1 MAKKEQFDLSK
12 VRNIGIIA
20 HIDAGKTT
28 VTERILY
35 YTGMVHRI
43 GEVHDGAAT
52 TDYMEQERERGIT
65 ITSAAVTTYWTVND
79 VEHKVNI
86 IDTPGHVDFTAE
98 VQRSLRVLDGGVA
111 VFDAVAG
118 VEPQSETVWRQASD
132 YNVPRMCF
140 INKMDR
146 TGANFDRTVS
156 MIVSRLKGN
165 PVAIQ
170 FPYGSGDEFGGI
182 IDLLKME
189 LVTYGDD
196 LGTAIERHPIPESH
210 REEAET
216 RRGEMIDKIIESDE
230 FLTEKFLMEEA
241 IDDEEILAAL
251 RQGTINGLLHPVLC
265 GSALKNKGVQMLLDA
280 VIFLLPSP
288 LDVPPMEGVAVGNP
302 EETLVRKPDDS
313 EPLSA
318 LVFKIIS
325 DRFGR
330 LAFTR
335 VYSGVLKAGTRVYN
349 PVKDKTE
356 RVGRIVRMFADR
368 REDVDEVHAGDIAA
382 IIGLK
387 DTFTGDTICDD
398 THPIIL
404 ENIKFPD
411 PVIEVAIEPNSKA
424 DQDKLAKG
432 LSSLS
437 EEDPTFQVEVD
448 SKLGQ
453 TKIKGM
459 GELHLEVL
467 VDRLKREFGVD
478 ARVGRPRVAY
488 RETITRTHTV
498 DTTFKRQTGG
508 SGQYARIVIEYAPMT
523 DEEII
528 EAAATKDPNLLFKDK
543 ITGGS
548 VTKEF
553 VRAAQKGILE
563 AMDGGVLAG
572 YPVVRLKAT
581 VIDGG
586 MHDVDSSEIAF
597 KVAGSMSLKEG
608 IHKGSPV
615 ILEPSM
621 KVEAVA
627 PDEYTGSI
635 VGDLSSR
642 RGTIEGMDP
651 RGEGA
656 TSIRAQVPLSEMFGY
671 ATDIR
676 NMTQGRG
683 SFTMEFDTY
692 TVAPHSI
699 AEEVIK
705 GER

>member
-1 MAKKEQFDLSK
+1 MANKQFDLKK

-28 VTERILY
+28 TTERVLF

-65 ITSAAVTTYWTVND
+65 ITAAAVSTTWRDHQINV
-79 VEHKVNI
+79 

-98 VQRSLRVLDGGVA
+98 VQRSLRVLDGGVT

-118 VEPQSETVWRQASD
+118 VEPQSETVWRQATD
-132 YNVPRMCF
+132 YKVPRMCF
-140 INKMDR
+140 VNKMDR
-146 TGANFDRTVS
+146 TGANFDRTVN
-156 MIVSRLKGN
+156 MIVERLHGN
-165 PVAIQ
+165 PVPLQI
-170 FPYGSGDEFGGI
+170 PYGTGNDFGGI
-182 IDLLKME
+182 IDLIKME
-189 LVTYGDD
+189 LLTFDEQT
-196 LGTAIERHPIPESH
+196 GTKIETHPIPESH

-216 RRGEMIDKIIESDE
+216 RRAEMVERIVESDE
-230 FLTEKFLMEEA
+230 FLTEKYLMEEA
-241 IDDEEILAAL
+241 ISDEELLAAL
-251 RQGTINGLLHPVLC
+251 RAGVISNKLHPVLC
-265 GSALKNKGVQMLLDA
+265 GSALKNKGVQQLLDA
-280 VIFLLPSP
+280 IVDYLPSP
-288 LDVPPMEGVAVGNP
+288 LDIPAIEGTAEGD
-302 EETLVRKPDDS
+302 EDTKLVRHADDE
-313 EPLSA
+313 EPMSG
-318 LVFKIIS
+318 LVFKILA

-335 VYSGVLKAGTRVYN
+335 VYSGVLKVGTRVYN
-349 PVKDKTE
+349 PVKGKTE

-368 REDVDEVHAGDIAA
+368 REDIEEIRAGDIAA
-382 IIGLK
+382 VIGFK
-387 DTFTGDTICDD
+387 DTFTGDTVCDED
-398 THPIIL
+398 KAIVL
-404 ENIKFPD
+404 ENIKFPN
-411 PVIEVAIEPNSKA
+411 PVIELSIEPNSKA

-432 LSSLS
+432 LASLS
-437 EEDPTFQVEVD
+437 DEDPTFQVEVD

-467 VDRLKREFGVD
+467 VDRLKREFLVD
-478 ARVGRPRVAY
+478 ATVGRPRVAY
-488 RETITRTHTV
+488 REAITKENRV
-498 DTTFKRQTGG
+498 DMVFKRQTGG

-523 DEEII
+523 DEE
-528 EAAATKDPNLLFKDK
+528 AQTAKGNLLWQDK
-543 ITGGS
+543 VVGGA

-553 VRAAQKGILE
+553 VRAAEKGVRE
-563 AMDGGVLAG
+563 TMDGGVIAG
-572 YPVVRLKAT
+572 YPIVRLKAT
-581 VIDGG
+581 AVDGA

-608 IHKGSPV
+608 IQKGSPV

-621 KVEAVA
+621 KVEVVA
-627 PDEYTGSI
+627 PDDYTGSI

-642 RGTIEGMDP
+642 RGIVQGMEP

-656 TSIRAQVPLSEMFGY
+656 TAIRAQVPLSEMFGY

-676 NMTQGRG
+676 NMSQGRG
-683 SFTMEFDTY
+683 SFTMEFDAY
-692 TVAPHSI
+692 TVAPSSI

>member
-1 MAKKEQFDLSK
+1 MVKNEHFELNK

-52 TDYMEQERERGIT
+52 MDYMEQEKERGIT
-65 ITSAAVTTYWTVND
+65 ITSAAVTTYWTVD
-79 VEHKVNI
+79 GVEHKINI

-132 YNVPRMCF
+132 YNVPRMCY

-156 MIVSRLKGN
+156 MIIDRLKGN

-170 FPYGSGDEFGGI
+170 FPYGSGDEFAGI
-182 IDLLKME
+182 IDLLAME
-189 LVTYGDD
+189 LVTYDD
-196 LGTAIERHPIPESH
+196 LGADIQRHPIPESH

-216 RRGEMIDKIIESDE
+216 RREEMIERIVESDE
-230 FLTEKFLMEEA
+230 YLTEKFLMEEE
-241 IDDEEILAAL
+241 ITDEEIIAAL
-251 RQGTINGLLHPVLC
+251 RAGTLTNDLHPVLC
-265 GSALKNKGVQMLLDA
+265 GSALKNKGVQMLLDQ
-280 VIFLLPSP
+280 VIHLLPSP
-288 LDVPPMEGVAVGNP
+288 LDVPPIEGIDVDDANK
-302 EETLVRKPDDS
+302 TLMRNADDG
-313 EPLSA
+313 EPMSA
-318 LVFKIIS
+318 LVFKIVA

-335 VYSGVLKAGTRVYN
+335 VYSGVLKAGSRIYN
-349 PVKDKTE
+349 PVKNRTE

-368 REDVDEVHAGDIAA
+368 REDVDEIHAGDIAA
-382 IIGLK
+382 VIGMK
-387 DTFTGDTICDD
+387 DTFTGDTICDPD
-398 THPIIL
+398 EPIIL

-411 PVIEVAIEPNSKA
+411 PVIEVAIEPNSKP
-424 DQDKLAKG
+424 DQDRLSKG

-437 EEDPTFQVEVD
+437 DEDPTFQVEVD
-448 SKLGQ
+448 SQLGQ

-467 VDRLKREFGVD
+467 VDRLKREFNVD

-508 SGQYARIVIEYAPMT
+508 SGQYARIIVEYAPMT
-523 DEEII
+523 DEERL
-528 EAAATKDPNLLFKDK
+528 ATVGTKNPNLLFSDSIK
-543 ITGGS
+543 GGS

-553 VRAAQKGILE
+553 IRATRKGMLE

-581 VIDGG
+581 VVDGG

-597 KVAGSMSLKEG
+597 KVAGSISLKEG
-608 IHKGSPV
+608 VKKGSPV

-627 PDEYTGSI
+627 PDEYTGAI

-642 RGTIEGMDP
+642 RGTVEGMEP
-651 RGEGA
+651 RGEGN
-656 TSIRAQVPLSEMFGY
+656 TTIRAQVPLSEMFGY
-671 ATDIR
+671 ATNIR

-692 TVAPHSI
+692 TVAPSSI
-699 AEEVIK
+699 AEEVVQ

>member
-1 MAKKEQFDLSK
+1 MAKKHYDLSD

-28 VTERILY
+28 VTERVLY
-35 YTGMVHRI
+35 FTGMVHKI

-65 ITSAAVTTYWTVND
+65 ITSAAVTTSWRD
-79 VEHKVNI
+79 HKVNV

-111 VFDAVAG
+111 VFDSVAG
-118 VEPQSETVWRQASD
+118 VEPQSETVWRQATE
-132 YNVPRMCF
+132 YKVPRMCF

-146 TGANFDRTVS
+146 TGANFERTVG
-156 MIVSRLKGN
+156 MIISRLRGN
-165 PVAIQ
+165 PVPIQ
-170 FPYGSGDEFGGI
+170 MPYGSGSDFAGI
-182 IDLLKME
+182 VDLMTME

-196 LGTAIERHPIPESH
+196 LGSDIRRGAIPESI
-210 REEAET
+210 REAAEKM
-216 RRGEMIDKIIESDE
+216 RQQMIDKIVESDE
-230 FLTEKFLMEEA
+230 LLTEKFLMEEE
-241 IDDEEILAAL
+241 ISDEEIKAAL
-251 RQGTINGLLHPVLC
+251 RAGTIAGKLHPVLC

-280 VIFLLPSP
+280 VVDYLPSP
-288 LDVPPMEGVAVGNP
+288 LDIPPVEGTDP
-302 EETLVRKPDDS
+302 KTEEVIVRHATDE
-313 EPLSA
+313 EPMAA
-318 LVFKIIS
+318 LVFKILA

-335 VYSGVLKAGTRVYN
+335 VYSGVLRTGTRVYN
-349 PVKDKTE
+349 PTKGQME
-356 RVGRIVRMFADR
+356 RIGRIVRMFADR
-368 REDVDEVHAGDIAA
+368 REDVEEIHAGDIAA
-382 IIGLK
+382 VIGMK
-387 DTFTGDTICDD
+387 DTFTGDTICDE
-398 THPIIL
+398 TKPIVL
-404 ENIKFPD
+404 ENIKFPE

-432 LSSLS
+432 LSALAD
-437 EEDPTFQVEVD
+437 EDPTFQVEVD

-467 VDRLKREFGVD
+467 VDRLKREYGVQ
-478 ARVGRPRVAY
+478 VTQGRPRVAY
-488 RETITRTHTV
+488 REAITRAHRV
-498 DTTFKRQTGG
+498 DMTFKRQTGG
-508 SGQYARIVIEYAPMT
+508 SGQYARIVIEYEPMS
-523 DEEII
+523 DEEA
-528 EAAATKDPNLLFKDK
+528 ESTKDNLMFKDAV
-543 ITGGS
+543 TGGA

-553 VRAAQKGILE
+553 VRAAEKGMRE

-581 VIDGG
+581 VVDGG

-597 KVAGSMSLKEG
+597 KIAGSMSLKEG

-615 ILEPSM
+615 ILEPAM
-621 KVEAVA
+621 KVEVVA
-627 PDEYTGSI
+627 PDDYTGSI
-635 VGDLSSR
+635 VGDLASR
-642 RGTIEGMDP
+642 RGVVEGMDS
-651 RGEGA
+651 RDDGSS
-656 TSIRAQVPLSEMFGY
+656 SIRAQVPLSEMFGY
-671 ATDIR
+671 ATELR

-683 SFTMEFDTY
+683 TFTMEFDKY
-692 TVAPHSI
+692 TIAPNSI

>member
-1 MAKKEQFDLSK
+1 MAKSQEFDLK
-12 VRNIGIIA
+12 LVRNIGIIA

-28 VTERILY
+28 VTERVLY

-65 ITSAAVTTYWTVND
+65 ITAAAVTAHWTVD
-79 VEHKVNI
+79 GVEHKINL

-111 VFDAVAG
+111 VFDSVAG
-118 VEPQSETVWRQASD
+118 VEPQSETVWRQATE
-132 YNVPRMCF
+132 YKVPRMCF

-146 TGANFDRTVS
+146 TGANFERTVS
-156 MIVSRLKGN
+156 MIVSRLNGN
-165 PVAIQ
+165 PVLLQIP
-170 FPYGSGDEFGGI
+170 FGSGAEFGGI

-189 LVTYGDD
+189 LITYGDD
-196 LGTAIERHPIPESH
+196 LGKSIEVHPIPESH
-210 REEAET
+210 REMAET
-216 RRGEMIDKIIESDE
+216 MRTETIEKIIESDE
-230 FLTEKFLMEEA
+230 YLTEKYLMEEEVT
-241 IDDEEILAAL
+241 DDEIKAAL
-251 RQGTINGLLHPVLC
+251 RAGVIANKLHPVLC
-265 GSALKNKGVQMLLDA
+265 GSALKNKGVQLLLDA
-280 VIFLLPSP
+280 VIHYLPSP
-288 LDVPPMEGVAVGNP
+288 LDVPPIEGLDPKDMETV
-302 EETLVRKPDDS
+302 LVRHADNN
-313 EPLSA
+313 EPMSA
-318 LVFKIIS
+318 LVFKILS

-335 VYSGVLKAGTRVYN
+335 VYSGVLKTGTRIYN
-349 PVKDKTE
+349 PVKGEME
-356 RVGRIVRMFADR
+356 RVGRIVRMFADDR
-368 REDVDEVHAGDIAA
+368 VDLDEVKAGDIAA

-387 DTFTGDTICDD
+387 DTFTGETLCDENA
-398 THPIIL
+398 PIVL
-404 ENIKFPD
+404 ENIKFPS

-432 LSSLS
+432 LRSLA

-467 VDRLKREFGVD
+467 VDRLKREFLVD
-478 ARVGRPRVAY
+478 ATVGRPRVAY
-488 RETITRTHTV
+488 RETITRAHTV
-498 DTTFKRQTGG
+498 DTVFKRQTGG
-508 SGQYARIVIEYAPMT
+508 SGQYAHVVIEYRPQT
-523 DEEII
+523 EEEK
-528 EAAATKDPNLLFKDK
+528 EASKGANLIFEDG
-543 ITGGS
+543 IVGGS
-548 VTKEF
+548 VSREF
-553 VRAAQKGILE
+553 VRAAEKGIRE
-563 AMDGGVLAG
+563 SMDGGVLAG
-572 YPVVRLKAT
+572 YPIVALHAKMV
-581 VIDGG
+581 DGS

-608 IHKGSPV
+608 IQKGAPV
-615 ILEPSM
+615 ILEPAM

-642 RGTIEGMDP
+642 RGTIEGMEP
-651 RGEGA
+651 RGEGSS
-656 TSIRAQVPLSEMFGY
+656 SIRAQVPLSEMFGY
-671 ATDIR
+671 ATEIR

-683 SFTMEFDTY
+683 VFTMEFDRY
-692 TVAPHSI
+692 TVAPQSI
-699 AEEVIK
+699 AEAVIK

>member
-1 MAKKEQFDLSK
+1 MAKKHYDLSD

-28 VTERILY
+28 VTERVLY
-35 YTGMVHRI
+35 FTGMVHKI

-65 ITSAAVTTYWTVND
+65 ITSAAVTTSWRD
-79 VEHKVNI
+79 HKVNV

-111 VFDAVAG
+111 VFDSVAG
-118 VEPQSETVWRQASD
+118 VEPQSETVWRQATE
-132 YNVPRMCF
+132 YKVPRMCF

-146 TGANFDRTVS
+146 TGANFERTVG
-156 MIVSRLKGN
+156 MIISRLRGN
-165 PVAIQ
+165 PVPIQ
-170 FPYGSGDEFGGI
+170 MPYGSGSDFAGI
-182 IDLLKME
+182 VDLMTME

-196 LGTAIERHPIPESH
+196 LGSDIRRGAIPESI
-210 REEAET
+210 REAAEKM
-216 RRGEMIDKIIESDE
+216 RQQMIDKIVESDE
-230 FLTEKFLMEEA
+230 LLTEKFLMEEE
-241 IDDEEILAAL
+241 ISDEEIKAAL
-251 RQGTINGLLHPVLC
+251 RAGTIAGKLHPVLC

-280 VIFLLPSP
+280 VVDYLPSP
-288 LDVPPMEGVAVGNP
+288 LDIPPVEGTDP
-302 EETLVRKPDDS
+302 KTEEVIVRHATDE
-313 EPLSA
+313 EPMAA
-318 LVFKIIS
+318 LVFKILA

-335 VYSGVLKAGTRVYN
+335 VYSGVLRTGTRVYN
-349 PVKDKTE
+349 PTKGQME
-356 RVGRIVRMFADR
+356 RIGRIVRMFADR
-368 REDVDEVHAGDIAA
+368 REDVEEIHAGDIAA
-382 IIGLK
+382 VIGMK
-387 DTFTGDTICDD
+387 DTFTGDTICDE
-398 THPIIL
+398 TKPIVL
-404 ENIKFPD
+404 ENIKFPE

-432 LSSLS
+432 LSALAD
-437 EEDPTFQVEVD
+437 EDPTFQVEVD

-467 VDRLKREFGVD
+467 VDRLKREYGVQ
-478 ARVGRPRVAY
+478 ATQGRPRVAY
-488 RETITRTHTV
+488 REAITRAHRV
-498 DTTFKRQTGG
+498 DMTFKRQTGG
-508 SGQYARIVIEYAPMT
+508 SGQYARIVIEYEPMS
-523 DEEII
+523 DEEA
-528 EAAATKDPNLLFKDK
+528 ESTKDNLMFKDAV
-543 ITGGS
+543 TGGA

-553 VRAAQKGILE
+553 VRAAEKGMRE

-581 VIDGG
+581 VVDGG

-597 KVAGSMSLKEG
+597 KIAGSMSLKEG

-615 ILEPSM
+615 ILEPAM
-621 KVEAVA
+621 KVEVVA
-627 PDEYTGSI
+627 PDDYTGSI
-635 VGDLSSR
+635 VGDLASR
-642 RGTIEGMDP
+642 RGVVEGMDS
-651 RGEGA
+651 RDDGSS
-656 TSIRAQVPLSEMFGY
+656 SIRAQVPLSEMFGY
-671 ATDIR
+671 ATELR

-683 SFTMEFDTY
+683 TFTMEFDKY
-692 TVAPHSI
+692 TIAPNSI